1 MDINEII
8 TSCLEECGGQQCK
21 ICNEWDDK
29 HRFVG
34 PVCGDCNDE
43 IEEVLRTTSK
53 NYVIQELNL
62 QILYS
67 KF

>member
-34 PVCGDCNDE
+34 PVCGECNDE
-43 IEEVLRTTSK
+43 IEEVLA
-53 NYVIQELNL
+53 EAEDW
-62 QILYS
+62 
-67 KF
+67 